1 MVARE
6 TGIGDSEKNCWLG
19 VSLCGS
25 RFALFGIVNSRW
37 LWKNIRYAILIIFI
51 VAGIITPTPDVLTM
65 CVFAAPMLVLYLISI
80 GVAHLVHPEHRNK
93 KKQEA

>member
-1 MVARE
+1 MVDLLDRARSAVGE
-6 TGIGDSEKNCWLG
+6 RADLPGM
-19 VSLCGS
+19 SLLDHLQELRKRLLYS
-25 RFALFGIVNSRW
+25 
-37 LWKNIRYAILIIFI
+37 IIFI